1 MGFSPG
7 NRAQKG
13 MKADTD
19 SKVSDRRWVAEQPVV
34 RTMGGK
40 GARATRL
47 GPKFP
52 LEGKHGKTPA
62 HPYSIQPAGRR
73 QIIHCIPIKLN
84 PINECLKK

>member
-1 MGFSPG
+1 
-7 NRAQKG
+7 

-47 GPKFP
+47 GPNLP

-62 HPYSIQPAGRR
+62 HQY
-73 QIIHCIPIKLN
+73 
-84 PINECLKK
+84 

>member
-1 MGFSPG
+1 MVPRGFGSFWDFPLVTVP
-7 NRAQKG
+7 RKG

-47 GPKFP
+47 GPNLP

-62 HPYSIQPAGRR
+62 HQYSI
-73 QIIHCIPIKLN
+73 
-84 PINECLKK
+84 